1 MHPDLPSLIEL
12 QELDQ
17 KIARLRSELAQSPV
31 AKRRVE
37 AECEEAERKLQ
48 QVKHEQQSVELLRR
62 EKEGAIEEL
71 RRRLT
76 RYQAQQM
83 QARKNEEYQAL
94 SHEILLV
101 KGEVEREED
110 EVLVLMEKLDGLK
123 IGVKQEEQRAEQTKE
138 VAEQKRKELTEREL
152 RLSALLAE
160 AKKEREVKKPA
171 VEPALFARYERL
183 VQGHRENAVVP
194 VVHGSCGG
202 CHMKLT
208 RQTHLRAEAAM
219 ELAFCENCGRIL
231 FVAR

>member
-1 MHPDLPSLIEL
+1 MHPDLPLLIEL

-17 KIARLRSELAQSPV
+17 KIVRLRSELAQLPV

-37 AECEEAERKLQ
+37 AASEEAKRKLQ
-48 QVKHEQQSVELLRR
+48 EAKQAQQSTELLRR
-62 EKEGAIEEL
+62 QMEGEIEEL

-94 SHEILLV
+94 SHEILQV

-110 EVLVLMEKLDGLK
+110 EVLLLLEKADDLQ
-123 IGVKQEEQRAEQTKE
+123 IGVKREERKAEE
-138 VAEQKRKELTEREL
+138 AEEDARRKRKELAEKESRLMSQLAQAEEERE
-152 RLSALLAE
+152 RKKRVVETTLLA
-160 AKKEREVKKPA
+160 
-171 VEPALFARYERL
+171 RYQML

-194 VVHGSCGG
+194 VVHGGCGG

-208 RQTHLRAEAAM
+208 RQTLLRAGAAA

-231 FVAR
+231 FVAG